1 MRNSGPPSRVED
13 VLQRVLQRV
22 DPDKQ
27 LHAHTIWTFWDDEVG
42 PTIARR
48 AQPARFR
55 NGILFVTV
63 ATHSWMQELQFV
75 KDELRERLNQRLGS
89 DLVRDIFFHTGTVE
103 PPAET
108 PEDAP
113 PESVPEAHLVPLPAI
128 ADGKLADAFARLLQA
143 RAKRLGGTRARTPR
157 RRKR

>member
-1 MRNSGPPSRVED
+1 
-13 VLQRVLQRV
+13 VLQRV

-42 PTIARR
+42 PAIARR

-63 ATHSWMQELQFV
+63 ATHSWMQELQFI
-75 KDELRERLNQRLGS
+75 KDELRERLNKRLDGEV
-89 DLVRDIFFHTGTVE
+89 VRDIFFHSGTIE
-103 PPAET
+103 AGAET
-108 PEDAP
+108 PDEGLPASLPD
-113 PESVPEAHLVPLPAI
+113 VHLVPLPAI
-128 ADGKLADAFARLLQA
+128 GDSDLADAFARVVQA
-143 RAKRLGGTRARTPR
+143 RARRLAGKKNKGSR